1 MAKKPSNL
9 LAGLTNA
16 KTRTFVILFG
26 AIIVIGVGVAVM
38 RGGQENT
45 DVLSKQ
51 GSQAVGVPPQIKSTP
66 GSIVSQ

>member
-38 RGGQENT
+38 RGNQESS
-45 DVLSKQ
+45 DVLSDR
-51 GSQAVGVPPQIKSTP
+51 KS
-66 GSIVSQ
+66 VV